1 MIDVY
6 TGIIK
11 AVFIMLGIVAGIVLL
26 SRYAG
31 KFKLPFRSEEQNYGL
46 KKVGSLYLGYKKFI
60 SVVEVKDRVL
70 VVGGG
75 DKELFLLTEWK
86 QEDKQP

>member
-11 AVFIMLGIVAGIVLL
+11 AVFIMFGIVAGIVLL

-31 KFKLPFRSEEQNYGL
+31 KLKLPFRSQEQNYGL

>member
-11 AVFIMLGIVAGIVLL
+11 VIFIMLGIVAAIVLL
-26 SRYAG
+26 ARYSG
-31 KFKLPFRSEEQNYGL
+31 KFKLPFRTEEQNYGL
-46 KKVGSLYLGYKKFI
+46 KKVGSLYLGYKKFV
-60 SVVEVKDRVL
+60 SVIEVKDHVL

-86 QEDKQP
+86 KEDKEP